1 MSKKRILVNR
11 DKVEVLSATCYID
24 QYYRDDSNDWH
35 GAGDTVF
42 YIGFLDEFGT
52 GCRLSKYYKTKRE
65 ASIDL
70 MYGNYD
76 KYVIAN
82 SYPNGLTFYT
92 GESFVTW

>member
-42 YIGFLDEFGT
+42 TLGFLMSSEQAA
-52 GCRLSKYYKTKRE
+52 GCLNTIRQKEKPVLILCT
-65 ASIDL
+65 
-70 MYGNYD
+70 
-76 KYVIAN
+76 VIMT
-82 SYPNGLTFYT
+82 SM
-92 GESFVTW
+92 